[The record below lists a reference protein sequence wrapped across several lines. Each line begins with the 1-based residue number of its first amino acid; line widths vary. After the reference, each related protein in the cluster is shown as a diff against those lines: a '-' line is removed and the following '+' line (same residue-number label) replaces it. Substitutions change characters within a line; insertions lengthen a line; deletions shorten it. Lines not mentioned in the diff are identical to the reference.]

1 MTSVAPAVAQAVVP
15 APATAHPAST
25 AHAAGHDRF
34 GFAGVLE
41 GLSASQAKARP
52 DLQNRAQAQA
62 PDQDRRQAPPDAP
75 SELRTASIDAALS
88 SLFAAPMNAPA
99 GEAAGATADTGPRTA
114 GAANPPAAAETQGS
128 TDKPDAPA
136 VDEAVRARLVAERT
150 FILPTTANAPIATS
164 RDPTGGTSRTEA
176 AVTKAP
182 VVSEF
187 SDVSPS
193 AAPLAAISMSRAPG
207 ATVAKQGASE
217 PATFAELGM
226 LPLSSPDA
234 PAAAPRSGA
243 YATRGLSSAS
253 LTPPDGGNDGLP
265 VPVADAAIASSSDPT
280 AGTSRT
286 GAAVTKAAVAGE
298 YSSASP
304 SAAPLAALS
313 MSRAPGATVAK
324 QGASEPATFAEFGM
338 LPLSSPD
345 TAAAAPRTGAY
356 ATRGLSSATLTPPDG
371 GNDGLPVPVADAAL
385 TAPTSCGAGGETK
398 PSSGGGAADGRP
410 IPRPPST
417 KTPTP
422 AAKGEARLASTPV
435 ASAASSDR
443 PVAAPPGST
452 NQGRRPND
460 WSGSKSGGPTPSAQ
474 PGALSAGAPTGL
486 APVHAA
492 PDAQAAPAAEAVAAP
507 SAAPAVAALA
517 KSPVREIDLD
527 LAPGGLED
535 VTMTMRLA
543 GDRLSV
549 VIRAASAQTAGT
561 IEGAREAI
569 AERLAAIGQPLGSLV
584 IHQTGG
590 ADGRGK
596 AADASGDDGA
606 QAQKQDSGDPR
617 GGARRGS
624 SGF

>member
-1 MTSVAPAVAQAVVP
+1 
-15 APATAHPAST
+15 
-25 AHAAGHDRF
+25 
-34 GFAGVLE
+34 
-41 GLSASQAKARP
+41 
-52 DLQNRAQAQA
+52 
-62 PDQDRRQAPPDAP
+62 
-75 SELRTASIDAALS
+75 
-88 SLFAAPMNAPA
+88 
-99 GEAAGATADTGPRTA
+99 
-114 GAANPPAAAETQGS
+114 
-128 TDKPDAPA
+128 
-136 VDEAVRARLVAERT
+136 RLVAERT

-217 PATFAELGM
+217 PATFAELGI
-226 LPLSSPDA
+226 LPLSTPD
-234 PAAAPRSGA
+234 PAAAAPQSGA

-371 GNDGLPVPVADAAL
+371 GNDGLPVPV
-385 TAPTSCGAGGETK
+385 
-398 PSSGGGAADGRP
+398 
-410 IPRPPST
+410 
-417 KTPTP
+417 
-422 AAKGEARLASTPV
+422 
-435 ASAASSDR
+435 
-443 PVAAPPGST
+443 
-452 NQGRRPND
+452 
-460 WSGSKSGGPTPSAQ
+460 
-474 PGALSAGAPTGL
+474 
-486 APVHAA
+486 
-492 PDAQAAPAAEAVAAP
+492 
-507 SAAPAVAALA
+507 
-517 KSPVREIDLD
+517 
-527 LAPGGLED
+527 
-535 VTMTMRLA
+535 
-543 GDRLSV
+543 
-549 VIRAASAQTAGT
+549 
-561 IEGAREAI
+561 
-569 AERLAAIGQPLGSLV
+569 
-584 IHQTGG
+584 
-590 ADGRGK
+590 
-596 AADASGDDGA
+596 
-606 QAQKQDSGDPR
+606 
-617 GGARRGS
+617 
-624 SGF
+624 